1 MTSNHMLV
9 TSSPHLRSADT
20 TRRIMWTVVLALL
33 PALLAGGYF
42 FGWRA
47 FYVTTLSVAAAIGSE
62 ALCQLIRR
70 KPVTVADGSA
80 IITGL
85 LVAFCM
91 PPTVRWFVPVIGAAT
106 AIILA
111 KHVFGGLGHNIWN
124 PALVGR
130 AFVHNSFPVDMNPA
144 EYPVIRSSPDGSL
157 WSYVTDIFHRFS
169 IDVGSVTHKA
179 TSADVVSGAT
189 PLSVIKRD
197 LMSMPERLGDAA
209 QSLPDKFEVIF
220 QKLDFSA
227 MQPVDLIHAFFGD
240 IGGNI
245 GEISAL
251 MLLAGA
257 VLLLARRVI
266 SWHVP
271 VIYIGTFALLI
282 AVLPLPLGAGATA
295 AGAAGDGGEG
305 GRWVWAAALMGGQPG
320 WSFILMHL
328 LTGGLLLGALYM
340 ATDMVTSPMTIKGMI
355 IFAAGCG
362 VLTALIRLYG
372 GFPEGVSYA
381 ILLMNS
387 TVPVID
393 RWTRPRIFG
402 TRTRKAAR
410 PAEVKA

>member
-157 WSYVTDIFHRFS
+157 WSYVTDAFHRFS
-169 IDVGSVTHKA
+169 VDVGSVTTEA

-197 LMSMPERLGDAA
+197 LMIMPERLGDAA
-209 QSLPDKFEVIF
+209 QNLPDKFEVVF
-220 QKLDFSA
+220 QKLDLSA
-227 MQPVDLIHAFFGD
+227 TQPVDLIHAFLGD

-266 SWHVP
+266 TWHIP
-271 VIYIGTFALLI
+271 VVYIGAFALLI
-282 AVLPLPLGAGATA
+282 AVLPLPVGG
-295 AGAAGDGGEG
+295 GDGDG
-305 GRWVWAAALMGGQPG
+305 GRWVWAAALMGGQAG
-320 WSFILMHL
+320 GSFILMHL

-362 VLTALIRLYG
+362 ILTALIRLYG
-372 GFPEGVSYA
+372 GYPEGVSYA

-393 RWTRPRIFG
+393 RWTRPRVFG
-402 TRTRKAAR
+402 TRKKSRTV
-410 PAEVKA
+410 AEVKA